1 MPGAHKYGLT
11 AKVHLSAGAG
21 SPAYAGRE
29 IAISVINARPTR
41 RVLFCLPIISVSYL
55 PGYFAFFSSSLGGIA
70 PLLPTDCLTM
80 ILRDEPASNFGHF
93 SS

>member
-1 MPGAHKYGLT
+1 MDAPSPVGGMSYFSVPLMPGAHRYGLK

-41 RVLFCLPIISVSYL
+41 RVRLCLLILSVSFL
-55 PGYFAFFSSSLGGIA
+55 PGYFAFFSSSLS
-70 PLLPTDCLTM
+70 T
-80 ILRDEPASNFGHF
+80 
-93 SS
+93 